1 MALKVYEDILAYVR
15 RMAPVV
21 KAISKHD
28 PNLARQL
35 RRALTSAVL
44 NTAEGAQQRG
54 GKGRNRFEPTRVLA
68 SSGPE
73 GSAPS
78 ARTAGTVGAS
88 RSFDDAMGSTDESRA
103 AHQAAD
109 ALEYLV
115 ADPELIAEA
124 VRIAKVLYKLAR

>member
-28 PNLARQL
+28 PDLARQL

-54 GKGRNRFEPTRVLA
+54 GKGRNRF
-68 SSGPE
+68 
-73 GSAPS
+73 
-78 ARTAGTVGAS
+78 
-88 RSFDDAMGSTDESRA
+88 DDAMGSTDESRA

-115 ADPELIAEA
+115 ADRELIEEA
-124 VRIAKVLYKLAR
+124 RRIAKVLYKLAR